1 MDSTPEV
8 LADIV
13 PASAAQQLR
22 SAKLTSLCSS
32 ITSHLLV
39 KSVMNQCE
47 RNRRR
52 WGNSFPFA
60 GQKPPN
66 AVSERPSAAN
76 SYENVPLEFFPTLP
90 PGSAQRDY
98 DMQASARRAHS
109 AKVFHLRK
117 RSCAPNI
124 HDEAL
129 NHEDTSRSVVK
140 SRHDLSSVHSAAL
153 QSTATAIV
161 KECTK
166 RSESSA
172 ASWDPSPVSYLFG
185 GNSDPFDSL
194 GFKITPQLN
203 RAICFA
209 GDYYLA
215 SIFVPHCL
223 RPLQADRL
231 LNRCEIRML
240 SIRSDL
246 VRLEKSAQDTRKCI
260 SGSALR
266 LKAERWLRYS
276 RFFIC

>member
-90 PGSAQRDY
+90 PESAKREY
-98 DMQASARRAHS
+98 DLQQSARRAHS

-117 RSCAPNI
+117 RSCAPVV
-124 HDEAL
+124 HDEAHK
-129 NHEDTSRSVVK
+129 HENTGRSVVK
-140 SRHDLSSVHSAAL
+140 SRHDLASVNSTAV
-153 QSTATAIV
+153 QRTATAIV
-161 KECTK
+161 KTCTT
-166 RSESSA
+166 RSESSG
-172 ASWDPSPVSYLFG
+172 ASLDPSPVSYLVG
-185 GNSDPFDSL
+185 GNSDPFDSS

-215 SIFVPHCL
+215 SIFVHIAL
-223 RPLQADRL
+223 DHSTADRL
-231 LNRCEIRML
+231 LNRCEIRLL
-240 SIRSDL
+240 SIRSDF
-246 VRLEKSAQDTRKCI
+246 VRLEKSVQDTRKCI

-266 LKAERWLRYS
+266 LEAEHWLRYS